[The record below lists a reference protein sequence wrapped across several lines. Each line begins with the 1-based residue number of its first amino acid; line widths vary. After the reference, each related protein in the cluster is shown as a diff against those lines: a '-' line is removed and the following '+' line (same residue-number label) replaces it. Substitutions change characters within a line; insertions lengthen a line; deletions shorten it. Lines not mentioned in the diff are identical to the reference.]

1 MDKFIEGLSF
11 LSENIDDGVIIVD
24 NNSVIVNINNSAIN
38 LLDININPI
47 NKYIKDVIKES
58 LMPEILKSKNEHEN
72 QKWNK
77 NKKNFVVTRK
87 LLKNDG
93 KIIGAIAVFK
103 DITMYNKLNKK
114 IDEDTSYINT
124 LNTLLDTSYDWAVV
138 VDRNY
143 KITMMSKGYKEF
155 LGVQNPVGKDV
166 REVIDNTR
174 LHLIIDSGITEIG
187 EIQEIRGQE
196 VVSMR
201 IPIIKE
207 GKVVGAIGKVMF
219 KDLNDFYV
227 ISEKVRKLKEELKEY
242 EGSLKSEKSAK
253 YSFEHII
260 GSSSI
265 IKEVKYMGEKA
276 SKTNSNV
283 LIMGESGTG
292 KELFAHAIHNRSKR
306 VLEPFVKIN
315 CGAIPSELLESELF
329 GYEEG
334 AFTGA
339 KKGGKKGKFE
349 LADKG
354 TIFLDEI
361 GDMPLTMQV
370 KLLRVIQ
377 EREVERVGGNKLK
390 KIDVRIIAATN
401 KNLEELVRKN
411 LFREDLYYRL
421 NVMTLN
427 VPPLRSRKEDISLLA
442 DFLKSKLSRALNKY
456 VEGISREAIKYL
468 MNYNWPGNVR
478 ELENI
483 IERAI
488 NLLDSDL
495 IIKPKHLPSRIV
507 TSDISNT
514 YGKTSTNLKEII
526 EDIEYKLI
534 SKYLNEFKGNKN
546 KVAKT
551 LGISRT
557 SLYKKIEKYNI
568 E

>member
-11 LSENIDDGVIIVD
+11 LSENIDDGVIIV
-24 NNSVIVNINNSAIN
+24 NNESVIVHINNSAIN
-38 LLDININPI
+38 LLDISINPI

-58 LMPEILKSKNEHEN
+58 LMPEILQSKNEHEN
-72 QKWNK
+72 QNWNK

-87 LLKNDG
+87 LLKNNDR
-93 KIIGAIAVFK
+93 IIGAIAIFK
-103 DITMYNKLNKK
+103 DITIYNKLNKK

-138 VDRNY
+138 VDKNY

-155 LGVQNPVGKDV
+155 LDVQNPVGKDV

-201 IPIIKE
+201 VPIIKE

-253 YSFEHII
+253 YSFENII

-265 IKEVKYMGEKA
+265 IKDVKYMGEKA

-349 LADKG
+349 LANKG

-361 GDMPLTMQV
+361 GDMPLNMQV

-401 KNLEELVRKN
+401 KNLEELVKKN

-427 VPPLRSRKEDISLLA
+427 VPPLRSRKEDISILA
-442 DFLKSKLSRALNKY
+442 DFLKSKLSRELNKY
-456 VEGISREAIKYL
+456 VEGISKDAVKYL

-507 TSDISNT
+507 TLDISNA
-514 YGKTSTNLKEII
+514 YGKANTSLKEIV

>member
-456 VEGISREAIKYL
+456 VEGISKEAIKYL